1 MDISNPNNFPRVIEL
16 GERHGLPL
24 ADSLRS
30 VAIGD
35 PSTRQAMQ
43 TLWGRGYLA
52 DPHSALAWLALDED
66 LEDGE
71 QGVFLCTAHPAKFLE
86 VIEATLGIDVPL
98 PPALEAVRNKDIL
111 SQTISGEFEVLK
123 AVLRS

>member
-1 MDISNPNNFPRVIEL
+1 VIEL

-24 ADSLRS
+24 ADLLRS
-30 VAIGD
+30 VSISD
-35 PSTRQAMQ
+35 PATRQAMR

-66 LEDGE
+66 LDDEE
-71 QGVFLCTAHPAKFLE
+71 LGVFLCTAHPAKFLE
-86 VIEATLGIDVPL
+86 VIEETLGIVIPL
-98 PPALEAVRNKDIL
+98 PPVLEAVRNKEVL
-111 SQTISGEFEVLK
+111 SQAIPGEFEALK